1 MNKYISNFLL
11 SLTMVLGL
19 TLGLS
24 PTAYAQTAISN
35 LWVGNS
41 DEVTEVGTISN
52 TGGSGTASVSIEGG
66 NVILTLDNF
75 TYKGIGHNDGDETY
89 SNTSPI
95 YYYRGPAPLVVRLI
109 GTNTITQSGVATGN
123 SFGLYYFGNDEVRIE
138 GTGSLTI
145 ASGNAGSNSSGIHTT
160 RGITFTGCTVQASG
174 GASSYENAGNHGVSA
189 DGNITVDGASL
200 TAKGGTVTGKY
211 AKSYGL
217 IAFSYSSGPC
227 SVIAKSGTIIAI
239 GSNSALYYNN
249 ESYRTSLQIP
259 EGSTLKALKV
269 GDNESNANDI
279 NLDGIANQK
288 YIYCEVSAPSHTHDF
303 TYTADGSTIT
313 ATCDVENCTL
323 TDKKVSLTI
332 VAPEMTVSGT
342 TKNANAT
349 LTGLEEFNS
358 ATGLAVAAA
367 DIKYVNRESAAYA
380 ESTTAPTEVGKYTA
394 KITVEG
400 QTASVDYEI
409 LAPVTLTVRSNKE
422 DWGKVEV
429 EGLGNEVIWK
439 NMDKSGKGSYS
450 QDDVMLTSSND
461 NAHVYNNFYD
471 NGDNTF
477 TSKLGNFT
485 KIEIFCT
492 YTYGDIDGWTK
503 EPTDQVESHGHKI
516 YKLTWTGDAESI
528 TLHNSV
534 YGIQSIKFV
543 FGGTGVSG
551 ITANEDGTYTVN
563 PGTEVTI
570 KATPAEGFHLASWSN
585 GAEVNEDGTQKIK
598 VTEDINIVA
607 NFSSPFAIA
616 MDTDHKAEAANSEV
630 QNGFEINT
638 YGYCNDNSYRLK
650 YYLLSGEPDQY
661 KVEFDDN
668 RFFDTDWTELA
679 TVGPE
684 GTIDLEIPADIPT
697 GDYSMKVTFR
707 NSNYTA
713 FDSEPIEVSFHVNL
727 PETYTV
733 PLYDNVIALV
743 NTCECFTDVQW
754 YHRDNSNADWQA
766 ISGATGYY
774 YRQVGGLTG
783 EYFVSAK
790 MNGVSTYTCPQTD
803 VKTLYGAP
811 KKVAKV
817 HVSPNPIENNATVS
831 IEDTENLEHSLRII
845 NVMGNVI
852 EVRTFNGNTTSI
864 DMGAYPTGSYMINVD
879 GIGVKVIR
887 K

>member
-1 MNKYISNFLL
+1 MNKHISNFLL
-11 SLTMVLGL
+11 SLTIILGL

-24 PTAYAQTAISN
+24 PTAYAETAISN

-75 TYKGIGHNDGDETY
+75 TYKGIGHNDGGYTT
-89 SNTSPI
+89 STSPI
-95 YYYRGPAPLVVRLI
+95 YYRGPAPLVVRLI

-145 ASGNAGSNSSGIHTT
+145 ASGNAGSNSCGIHTT

-174 GASSYENAGNHGVSA
+174 GSSSYDHAGNHGVSA

-200 TAKGGTVTGKY
+200 TAKSGTVTGIS

-217 IAFSYSSGPC
+217 RAFSYSSGPC

-288 YIYCEVSAPSHTHDF
+288 YIYCEVSASSHTHDF
-303 TYTADGSTIT
+303 TYTASGSTIT
-313 ATCDVENCTL
+313 ATCSVENCTL
-323 TDKKVSLTI
+323 TDNKVSQTI
-332 VAPEMTVSGT
+332 EAPEMTVSGT
-342 TKNANAT
+342 AKNPAAT

-358 ATGLAVAAA
+358 ATGLAVDAA
-367 DIKYVNRESAAYA
+367 DIKYVNRESAADA

-394 KITVEG
+394 KITIEG

-409 LAPVTLTVRSNKE
+409 LAPVTLTVSSNNE
-422 DWGKVEV
+422 DWGTVEI
-429 EGLGNEVIWK
+429 EGLGNEVVVVWDDME
-439 NMDKSGKGSYS
+439 NSGEGSYTK
-450 QDDVMLTSSND
+450 DGVTLTCSKPMAHSGSNFTVD
-461 NAHVYNNFYD
+461 GN
-471 NGDNTF
+471 NTF
-477 TSKLGNFT
+477 TSTSGNFT
-485 KIEIFCT
+485 KIEIYC
-492 YTYGDIDGWTK
+492 DHLSIINDGWTLEGGMEGDK
-503 EPTDQVESHGHKI
+503 A
-516 YKLTWTGDAESI
+516 TWTGDAESI
-528 TLHNSV
+528 TLHNDIA
-534 YGIQSIKFV
+534 GIQSIKFV
-543 FGGTGVSG
+543 ISESGASG

-570 KATPAEGFHLASWSN
+570 KATPADRFHLASWSN
-585 GAEVNEDGTQKIK
+585 GAEVNEDGTQKIR

-607 NFSSPFAIA
+607 NFTSPFAIA

-630 QNGFEINT
+630 QNGFEIYT

-650 YYLLSGEPDQY
+650 YYLRSGEPDQY

-668 RFFDTDWTELA
+668 RFFDVDWTELA

-684 GTIDLEIPADIPT
+684 GTIDLDIPADIPT

-707 NSNYTA
+707 NSKYTT
-713 FDSEPIEVSFHVNL
+713 FDSDPIEVSFHVNL

-817 HVSPNPIENNATVS
+817 RVSPNPIENNATVS

-864 DMGAYPTGSYMINVD
+864 DMGAYPTGTYMINVD

>member
-1 MNKYISNFLL
+1 MKELPPPVSYLAADGSEKTCTDYTVVTSSTTTWNEGWYVVKGDVTMDYCIQANGDVNLILCDGAKLNANNIYGTAIIVSTNLTIYAQSTGVNIGELNVKEALGGIGMNGDNASITFNGGKVMVKGEYYGLL
-11 SLTMVLGL
+11 GNSRCTLTINGGDITITGPLAGIEDCSDMHVNGGNV
-19 TLGLS
+19 TVIGNNNYGIHDCS
-24 PTAYAQTAISN
+24 DVYVDGGNITIIGANKAINEDCSVKNSIPGTGWTNTDDTEGQTAIKVSTEGQN
-35 LWVGNS
+35 LSTFKKVQFPAAH
-41 DEVTEVGTISN
+41 TH
-52 TGGSGTASVSIEGG
+52 
-66 NVILTLDNF
+66 NF
-75 TYKGIGHNDGDETY
+75 TY
-89 SNTSPI
+89 
-95 YYYRGPAPLVVRLI
+95 
-109 GTNTITQSGVATGN
+109 
-123 SFGLYYFGNDEVRIE
+123 
-138 GTGSLTI
+138 
-145 ASGNAGSNSSGIHTT
+145 
-160 RGITFTGCTVQASG
+160 
-174 GASSYENAGNHGVSA
+174 SA
-189 DGNITVDGASL
+189 DGA
-200 TAKGGTVTGKY
+200 
-211 AKSYGL
+211 
-217 IAFSYSSGPC
+217 
-227 SVIAKSGTIIAI
+227 
-239 GSNSALYYNN
+239 
-249 ESYRTSLQIP
+249 
-259 EGSTLKALKV
+259 
-269 GDNESNANDI
+269 
-279 NLDGIANQK
+279 
-288 YIYCEVSAPSHTHDF
+288 
-303 TYTADGSTIT
+303 TIT

-323 TDKKVSLTI
+323 TDNKVSLTI

-358 ATGLAVAAA
+358 ATGLTVDAA
-367 DIKYVNRESAAYA
+367 DIKYVNRDGGNETS
-380 ESTTAPTEVGKYTA
+380 TAPTSAGQYTA

-409 LAPVTLTVRSNKE
+409 LAPVTLTVRSNNE

-429 EGLGNEVIWK
+429 EGLGNEVVVVWDDME
-439 NMDKSGKGSYS
+439 NSGEGSYTK
-450 QDDVMLTSSND
+450 DGVTLTCSKPM
-461 NAHVYNNFYD
+461 AHSGSDFTAD
-471 NGDNTF
+471 GDNTF
-477 TSKLGNFT
+477 TSTLGNFT
-485 KIEIFCT
+485 KIEIYCDHLGIINDEWMLEGGMG
-492 YTYGDIDGWTK
+492 GDK
-503 EPTDQVESHGHKI
+503 A
-516 YKLTWTGDAESI
+516 TWTGDAESI
-528 TLHNSV
+528 TLHNDVS
-534 YGIQSIKFV
+534 GIQSIKFV

-607 NFSSPFAIA
+607 NFTSPFAIA

-638 YGYCNDNSYRLK
+638 YGYCNDNSYHLK

-668 RFFDTDWTELA
+668 RFFDVDWTELA

-684 GTIDLEIPADIPT
+684 GTIDLDIPADIPT
-697 GDYSMKVTFR
+697 GDYNMKVTFR

-831 IEDTENLEHSLRII
+831 IEDSENIEHDLRIVNI
-845 NVMGNVI
+845 MGNVI

>member
-1 MNKYISNFLL
+1 MNKHISNFLL
-11 SLTMVLGL
+11 SLTIILGL

-75 TYKGIGHNDGDETY
+75 TYKGIGHNDGEETY
-89 SNTSPI
+89 SCTSPI

-123 SFGLYYFGNDEVRIE
+123 SYGLYYLGYDEVRIE

-145 ASGNAGSNSSGIHTT
+145 ASGNAGSNSSGIYTS
-160 RGITFTGCTVQASG
+160 RGITFTGCIVQASG
-174 GASSYENAGNHGVSA
+174 GSSSYENAGNHGVSA
-189 DGNITVDGASL
+189 GGNITVDGASL
-200 TAKGGTVTGKY
+200 TAISGTVTGIS

-217 IAFSYSSGPC
+217 IAFDHSSGPC

-303 TYTADGSTIT
+303 TYTASGSTIT
-313 ATCDVENCTL
+313 ATCSVENCTL
-323 TDKKVSLTI
+323 TDNKVSLTI

-358 ATGLAVAAA
+358 ATGLAVDAA
-367 DIKYVNRESAAYA
+367 DIKYVNRDKGTETS
-380 ESTTAPTEVGKYTA
+380 TAPTSAGKYTA
-394 KITVEG
+394 KITIEG
-400 QTASVDYEI
+400 QTASVDYDI

-422 DWGKVEV
+422 DWGSVEV
-429 EGLGNEVIWK
+429 EGLGNEIVVVWDDME
-439 NMDKSGKGSYS
+439 NSGIGSYTK
-450 QDDVMLTSSND
+450 DGVTLTCSKPM
-461 NAHVYNNFYD
+461 AHSGSDFTPD
-471 NGDNTF
+471 GDNTF
-477 TSKLGNFT
+477 TSTLGNFT
-485 KIEIFCT
+485 KIEIYC
-492 YTYGDIDGWTK
+492 DHHHSINVGWTL
-503 EPTDQVESHGHKI
+503 EDGMGGA
-516 YKLTWTGDAESI
+516 KLTWTGDAESI
-528 TLHNSV
+528 TLHSEIC
-534 YGIQSIKFV
+534 GILSIKFV
-543 FGGTGVSG
+543 FGGTGASG
-551 ITANEDGTYTVN
+551 ITANKDGTYTVN

-616 MDTDHKAEAANSEV
+616 MDTDHKAESANSEV
-630 QNGFEINT
+630 QNGFDINT

-668 RFFDTDWTELA
+668 RFFDVDWTELA

-713 FDSEPIEVSFHVNL
+713 FESDPIEVSFHVNL

-754 YHRDNSNADWQA
+754 YHRDNSNADWRA

-817 HVSPNPIENNATVS
+817 RVSPNPIENNATVS

-845 NVMGNVI
+845 NVMGNII